1 MCRSIRVKG
10 IVVIEFG
17 ASYAS
22 LNDDALEEAGGLL
35 LTEAVHV
42 QPPRL
47 VLDLSQTDLI
57 GSTFIELLVRA
68 WKRLRERGGTM
79 VFCGLHPFCVEV
91 LEVTRLTTLWD
102 IYPTR
107 AEAVE
112 SLISE

>member
-1 MCRSIRVKG
+1 MCRSIRVQG

-17 ASYAS
+17 PSYDS

-35 LTEAVHV
+35 LTEAVHA

-47 VLDLSQTDLI
+47 VLDLSQTSFI

-79 VFCGLHPFCVEV
+79 VFCGLHPFCTEV

-102 IYPTR
+102 IYATR
-107 AEAVE
+107 DEAVQALA
-112 SLISE
+112 SQ